1 MFFIFL
7 SNRGQEPVRQ
17 QSLNFWAPGVG
28 FVEDSF
34 STDPS
39 RVVGAVGLGRQ
50 RERWGAREMGSGWA
64 PNRLHPGSR
73 LQPGWALAVAA
84 VHHCACYRSATCQS
98 SKRLNVYLSFS
109 IYFLR
114 GSVKAV

>member
-17 QSLNFWAPGVG
+17 QSLSFWAPGVG

-50 RERWGAREMGSGWA
+50 RERWGAAGLLTGCTPA
-64 PNRLHPGSR
+64 PVCSLGGRW
-73 LQPGWALAVAA
+73 Q
-84 VHHCACYRSATCQS
+84 
-98 SKRLNVYLSFS
+98 
-109 IYFLR
+109 
-114 GSVKAV
+114 